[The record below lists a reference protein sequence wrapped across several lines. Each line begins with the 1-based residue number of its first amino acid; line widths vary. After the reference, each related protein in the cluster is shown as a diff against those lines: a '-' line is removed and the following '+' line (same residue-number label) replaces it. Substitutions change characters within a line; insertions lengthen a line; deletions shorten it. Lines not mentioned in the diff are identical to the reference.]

1 MFSDYVI
8 ELCDKTRLWLE
19 TAPANCGILLFFTI
33 GFLVSIW
40 NLLYSLC
47 SYFENK
53 AWRVNDLEKI
63 IGNNLK
69 VYDVDSNFE
78 KMIVAECNENYSKYL
93 FNKERRN
100 KFFDKLKSF
109 FKR

>member
-40 NLLYSLC
+40 NLLYSSVIPSIL
-47 SYFENK
+47 SAARLSAASIF
-53 AWRVNDLEKI
+53 L
-63 IGNNLK
+63 
-69 VYDVDSNFE
+69 
-78 KMIVAECNENYSKYL
+78 
-93 FNKERRN
+93 
-100 KFFDKLKSF
+100 SF
-109 FKR
+109 F

>member
-1 MFSDYVI
+1 MDNVFMSQDLYNWI
-8 ELCDKTRLWLE
+8 SS
-19 TAPANCGILLFFTI
+19 APDNACFILIFAGFFTCMI
-33 GFLVSIW
+33 Y
-40 NLLYSLC
+40 NLIFSFADYLNY
-47 SYFENK
+47 K

-63 IGNNLK
+63 IGKNLK

-78 KMIVAECNENYSKYL
+78 KKIVAECNENYSKYL